1 MNVHLLREDTF
12 YSTTVDDIPGYS
24 PEYVSPDTR
33 SVWYSYGQNFDKTH
47 LDRLGFILRDAI
59 LGTTILT
66 TYFIYT
72 LFRSISS
79 AASIGPAVKRGIDIF
94 ASAIGL
100 ILLSPLLAVVALAIK
115 LDSPG
120 LVFYSQRRVGRDRR
134 CNRYKSYRNGV
145 VDRRCESTFGR
156 PFRVYKF
163 RSMRADAEKKS
174 GPVWASENDPRIT
187 RVGAF
192 IRRTRIDELPQLFNV
207 LKGEMSLVGP
217 RPERPH
223 FVVELSRQIPD
234 YRNRLTVKPGITG
247 LAQVENGYDS
257 SVDSVRK
264 KVQYDLEYIKDWS
277 ITKDFKILLK
287 TAIVVLT
294 GFGAR

>member
-100 ILLSPLLAVVALAIK
+100 ILLAPLLAVVALAIK